1 MIEIILS
8 DETDKFMHFIDLE
21 DNVKAV
27 AIPVSGVEVE
37 KPDMFMV
44 SLRAKMPNVILQ
56 AINAEFV
63 ADIAHLWAVVRQSWA
78 SNKKGVSKVKFD
90 LDIILRICCSSNLA
104 SALEAV
110 GLKSGIQDVI
120 FVGIGLNENL
130 QRIKEIILSQGKPSN
145 NLLLDS
151 SERMNFLKHYHNI
164 DDLALKSTMA
174 EQGQL
179 SSLLAEKAAVTVS
192 GRH

>member
-44 SLRAKMPNVILQ
+44 SLRAKIPNVILQ
-56 AINAEFV
+56 AINAKFV
-63 ADIAHLWAVVRQSWA
+63 VDIAHLWAVVRQSWVA
-78 SNKKGVSKVKFD
+78 NKKGISKVKFD
-90 LDIILRICCSSNLA
+90 LDILLRISCSSNLA
-104 SALEAV
+104 SSLKAV
-110 GLKSGIQDVI
+110 GLKSGLQDVI
-120 FVGIGLNENL
+120 FVGIGPMEHL
-130 QRIKEIILSQGKPSN
+130 QRIKEIIFSQGKPSS